1 MVWII
6 FLGII
11 SFIFGLLLILSPT
24 TLTSI
29 SERLNKM
36 INRVDQEVFKY
47 RLGVGVCLII
57 AAIFLFFMAYL
68 MTIRR

>member
-6 FLGII
+6 LLGII

-24 TLTSI
+24 TII
-29 SERLNKM
+29 SMSENLNKM
-36 INRVDQEVFKY
+36 INKVDEEVFKY
-47 RLGVGVCLII
+47 RLGVGVCLLI
-57 AAIFLFFMAYL
+57 AAIFFFFMAYL